1 MLCKI
6 VNRIT
11 KGGKRHRVRMT
22 NMKEVEFTK
31 PSYDEWK
38 EASIKAL
45 KGKPFE
51 SLFTKTI
58 EGIIQEPLYTA
69 ESLLAKVDGKLE
81 EQVSTIRA
89 MQTEGTFGVAQE
101 AFADSIEELI
111 SQAEESIE
119 RGNQYITV
127 GKVNF
132 EWTERALKQL
142 AALLEKHPFAI
153 HVMDPAVINVFDYI
167 ENREVSGYILSN
179 ETQTIPDFPN
189 VRKLNAYIQ
198 DAHYQG
204 ANAVQELAIALAKAS
219 ELASDKDFAEFE
231 KQFFVSFSIDTKFFM
246 EIAKLR
252 AFRVLWKAFAL
263 GYGVENPQPVKIF
276 TETSLRSFS
285 KLDVYVN
292 LLRAGNEAFSAVLG
306 GADVVTVHPHDV
318 LTKPT
323 NQSIRIARNVSLVI
337 KEESHVTKVLDP
349 AGGSYYIESLTHD
362 LAKEAWAKFV
372 EIEEAGGYSAY
383 VASGNLQKELKEMM
397 AKRIQDV
404 ERRKTVLVGTND
416 FANAKEEVPTESFYE
431 VNRIAKPFEDL
442 RQEFK
447 KSPVQVAILTYGI
460 FKKIKPRTDFVK
472 GVFATAGITAEVTE
486 PFTDIEK
493 AKEWLANTTAD
504 YVVFS
509 AIDEDTEAVIL
520 ELLAAKPEHVI
531 LDAAGKFD
539 EEWESQGLNGF
550 VYAGQNII
558 EKLQGI
564 QDTLK
569 EVQR

>member
-1 MLCKI
+1 
-6 VNRIT
+6 
-11 KGGKRHRVRMT
+11 MT
-22 NMKEVEFTK
+22 NMKEVEFKK
-31 PSYDEWK
+31 PSYDEWQ

-58 EGIIQEPLYTA
+58 EGITLEPLYTT
-69 ESLLAKVDGKLE
+69 ESLMAKVDGKLE

-89 MQTEGTFGVAQE
+89 MQVDSAFTVAQ
-101 AFADSIEELI
+101 AAYGDSIEEFI
-111 SQAEESIE
+111 AQTEDSFE
-119 RGNQYITV
+119 RGNQYVTV

-132 EWTERALKQL
+132 EWNENALKQL
-142 AALLEKHPFAI
+142 AALLEKHPFVI
-153 HVMDPAVINVFDYI
+153 NVVDPAVVDVFKYV
-167 ENREVSGYILSN
+167 ENKDISGFIISK
-179 ETQTIPDFPN
+179 EEQTILDFPN

-219 ELASDKDFAEFE
+219 ELANNMEFAEFE
-231 KQFFVSFSIDTKFFM
+231 KQFFVSFAIDTKFFM
-246 EIAKLR
+246 EIAKIR
-252 AFRVLWKAFAL
+252 AFRVLWKAFAKA
-263 GYGVENPQPVKIF
+263 YGVENPQPVKIF
-276 TETSLRSFS
+276 AETSLRSFS

-337 KEESHVTKVLDP
+337 KEESHVTQVLDP
-349 AGGSYYIESLTHD
+349 AGGSYYVESLTHE
-362 LAKEAWAKFV
+362 LVKKAWAKFV

-383 VASGNLQKELKEMM
+383 AESGKLQKELDEMM
-397 AKRIQDV
+397 AKRINDV
-404 ERRKTVLVGTND
+404 ERRKTVLVGTNN
-416 FANAKEEVPTESFYE
+416 FANANEEVPSESFYE
-431 VNRIAKPFEDL
+431 VNRIAKPFEEL
-442 RQEFK
+442 RQQFK
-447 KSPVQVAILTYGI
+447 QSPVHVVILTYGI
-460 FKKIKPRTDFVK
+460 LKNIKPRTDFVK
-472 GVFATAGITAEVTE
+472 GIFATAGITAEVTD

-493 AKEWLANTTAD
+493 AKEWLSNSTAD

-509 AIDEDTEAVIL
+509 ATDDDTKEVIPA
-520 ELLAAKPEHVI
+520 LLASKPGHI
-531 LDAAGKFD
+531 LLDAAGKFD
-539 EEWESQGLNGF
+539 EDWEEQGLNGF
-550 VYAGQNII
+550 VFAGQNII

>member
-1 MLCKI
+1 
-6 VNRIT
+6 
-11 KGGKRHRVRMT
+11 MT
-22 NMKEVEFTK
+22 NMKEVEFKK

-58 EGIIQEPLYTA
+58 EGITLEPLYTA
-69 ESLLAKVDGKLE
+69 ESLMAKVDGKLE

-89 MQTEGTFGVAQE
+89 MQDEDVFSVAQA
-101 AFADSIEELI
+101 AFGDSIEEFVAQTEDSL
-111 SQAEESIE
+111 E
-119 RGNQYITV
+119 RGNQYVTI

-132 EWTERALKQL
+132 EWNKHALQQL
-142 AALLEKHPFAI
+142 ATLLEKNPFVI
-153 HVMDPAVINVFDYI
+153 NVVDPAVLNVFDYI
-167 ENREVSGYILSN
+167 ENKEVTGFILSN
-179 ETQTIPDFPN
+179 ETQAIPDFPN

-219 ELASDKDFAEFE
+219 ELAENKDFAEFE
-231 KQFFVSFSIDTKFFM
+231 KQFFVSFAVDTKFFM
-246 EIAKLR
+246 EMAKLR

-263 GYGVENPQPVKIF
+263 AYGVEKPQPVKIF
-276 TETSLRSFS
+276 AETSLRSFS

-306 GADVVTVHPHDV
+306 GADVVTVYPHDIV
-318 LTKPT
+318 TKPT
-323 NQSIRIARNVSLVI
+323 NQSIRIARNVLLVI
-337 KEESHVTKVLDP
+337 KEESHATRVLDP

-362 LAKEAWAKFV
+362 LVKKAWAKFV

-383 VASGNLQKELKEMM
+383 VASGNLQKELAEIMEQ
-397 AKRIQDV
+397 RIQDV
-404 ERRKTVLVGTND
+404 ERRKTILVGTNN
-416 FANAKEEVPTESFYE
+416 FANAKEEVSTETFYE

-447 KSPVQVAILTYGI
+447 KSPINVAILTYGE

-472 GVFATAGITAEVTE
+472 GIFATAGIIAEATE
-486 PFTDIEK
+486 PFTDVEK
-493 AKEWLANTTAD
+493 AKEWLKNTTAD

-509 AIDEDTEAVIL
+509 AIDEDVKEVIPA
-520 ELLAAKPEHVI
+520 LLAAKPASVL
-531 LDAAGKFD
+531 LDVAGKFD
-539 EEWESQGLNGF
+539 EDWESQGLNGYVF
-550 VYAGQNII
+550 AGQNII

>member
-11 KGGKRHRVRMT
+11 EGGKRHRVRMT
-22 NMKEVEFTK
+22 KMKEVEFTN

-58 EGIIQEPLYTA
+58 EGITQEPLYTA

-89 MQTEGTFGVAQE
+89 MQTEGVFSVAQE
-101 AFADSIEELI
+101 AFGDTIEKFIAQVEDSF
-111 SQAEESIE
+111 Q
-119 RGNQYITV
+119 RGNQYVTV

-132 EWTERALKQL
+132 EWNEAALKQL
-142 AALLEKHPFAI
+142 AALFEKHPFC
-153 HVMDPAVINVFDYI
+153 INVVDSAVLNVFNYI
-167 ENREVSGYILSN
+167 ENKEVTGFIRSQEKFNIS
-179 ETQTIPDFPN
+179 DFPN
-189 VRKLNAYIQ
+189 VRKLNAYIS
-198 DAHYQG
+198 DAHYEG

-219 ELASDKDFAEFE
+219 ELAGDISFEEFE
-231 KQFFVSFSIDTKFFM
+231 KQFFVSVSVDTKFFM

-263 GYGVENPQPVKIF
+263 GYGVEKPQPVKILA
-276 TETSLRSFS
+276 ETSLRSFS

-292 LLRAGNEAFSAVLG
+292 LLRGNEAFSAVLG

-362 LAKEAWAKFV
+362 LVKEAWAKFV

-383 VASGNLQKELKEMM
+383 VASGNLQKELEEMM

-416 FANAKEEVPTESFYE
+416 FANAQEEVPTESFYE

-447 KSPVQVAILTYGI
+447 NSPINVSILTYGT

-486 PFTDIEK
+486 PFTDVEK
-493 AKEWLANTTAD
+493 AKEWLANTSAD
-504 YVVFS
+504 YVVLS
-509 AIDEDTEAVIL
+509 AIDEDTKEVIPAI
-520 ELLAAKPEHVI
+520 LAAKPGHVI

-539 EEWESQGLNGF
+539 EAWESQGLNGF

>member
-1 MLCKI
+1 M
-6 VNRIT
+6 T
-11 KGGKRHRVRMT
+11 K
-22 NMKEVEFTK
+22 MKEVEFTK

-38 EASIKAL
+38 ESAIQAL

-58 EGIIQEPLYTA
+58 EGITLEPLYTA
-69 ESLLAKVDGKLE
+69 EGLMAKVDGKLE

-89 MQTEGTFGVAQE
+89 MQTEGEFGIAQE
-101 AFADSIEELI
+101 AFGDSIEEFIAQTEDSL
-111 SQAEESIE
+111 E
-119 RGNQYITV
+119 RGNQYVTV

-132 EWTERALKQL
+132 EWSDRELKQL
-142 AALLEKHPFAI
+142 ASLLEKHPFVI
-153 HVMDPAVINVFDYI
+153 NVVDPDVINVFNYI
-167 ENREVSGYILSN
+167 ENKEVKGFILSN
-179 ETQTIPDFPN
+179 GTQTIHDFPN

-204 ANAVQELAIALAKAS
+204 ANAVQELTIALAKAS
-219 ELASDKDFAEFE
+219 ELAGDMNFTEFE

-246 EIAKLR
+246 EIAKIR
-252 AFRVLWKAFAL
+252 AFRLLWKAFANA
-263 GYGVENPQPVKIF
+263 YGVEKPQPVKILA
-276 TETSLRSFS
+276 ETSLRSFS

-349 AGGSYYIESLTHD
+349 TGGSYYIESLTHD
-362 LAKEAWAKFV
+362 LVKEAWAKFV

-383 VASGNLQKELKEMM
+383 VASGNLQKELEEVM

-416 FANAKEEVPTESFYE
+416 FANAQEEVPTESFYD

-447 KSPVQVAILTYGI
+447 KSPINVTILTFGH
-460 FKKIKPRTDFVK
+460 FKNIKPRTDFVK
-472 GVFATAGITAEVTE
+472 GVFATAGITAEVTD
-486 PFTDIEK
+486 PFTDVEK
-493 AKEWLANTTAD
+493 AKEWLSNTTAN

-509 AIDEDTEAVIL
+509 AIDEDTKGIIPA
-520 ELLAAKPEHVI
+520 LLSAKPGHVL
-531 LDAAGKFD
+531 LDVAGKFD
-539 EEWESQGLNGF
+539 EDWESQGLNGF

-564 QDTLK
+564 QENLK